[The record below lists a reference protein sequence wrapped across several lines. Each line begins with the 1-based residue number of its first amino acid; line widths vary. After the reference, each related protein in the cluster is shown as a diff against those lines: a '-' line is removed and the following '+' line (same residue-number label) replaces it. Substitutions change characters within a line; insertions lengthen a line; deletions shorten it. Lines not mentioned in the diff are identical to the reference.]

1 MAHSLAG
8 ALQSGALHDHLKE
21 YDIEGDRFDFEEAAQ
36 YVSSLLKPH
45 CLSNFFSASTLLE
58 VNKTN
63 DYKLRFKSTD
73 KNSAGEEASN
83 ACKILSGLDPKCSLR
98 LTLLVAPEN
107 LSGKQ
112 QSGGAVAADRLSF
125 YSAYCSTTCQRA
137 NGAWNTACQSCTA
150 LSEKIREFKTNVQKL
165 VENPTVEGVN
175 IRYAATVS
183 VDPMENKE
191 VPLAQITCDHK
202 DFEELKKRV
211 DGSSNLWS
219 VVLH

>member
-83 ACKILSGLDPKCSLR
+83 ACKILSGLDPKCSLQ

-112 QSGGAVAADRLSF
+112 QSGGTVAA
-125 YSAYCSTTCQRA
+125 
-137 NGAWNTACQSCTA
+137 
-150 LSEKIREFKTNVQKL
+150 EKIREFKTNVQELVENL

-175 IRYAATVS
+175 IRYAATVKNPTVI